1 MGNYC
6 VLFPGQGSQ
15 NSEMLDSY
23 SSNNV
28 FNDTI
33 AEASAI
39 LGYDLSEIIKNED
52 KLNNT
57 LYTQPIMVAV
67 SIAIWRVWQQKV
79 DKLPSFSAGHSLGEY
94 TALVS
99 SGIISFED
107 CLKLVKIRA
116 KAMSEAMNSV
126 DGGMAAV
133 IGLSSEEI
141 SDVCNELS
149 DDSQVIQPV
158 NFNSENQ
165 IVVGGHMS
173 VLQKSI
179 EAFKNKGAKIVKILP
194 VSIAAHTSLMNKCSD
209 ILYKELINIDLKDSI
224 FPLVHNI
231 DGTSKS
237 SKDDIIDAV
246 CKQVH
251 SPVMW
256 TDTINNIGKLDISVF
271 IEIGPGNVLTGL
283 NKRILKEIPTI
294 SISDLKNIDQAL
306 ELL

>member
-15 NSEMLDSY
+15 NSEMLESY

-107 CLKLVKIRA
+107 CLNLVKIRA

-141 SDVCNELS
+141 LLA
-149 DDSQVIQPV
+149 Q
-158 NFNSENQ
+158 NQ
-165 IVVGGHMS
+165 GWRVAGLG
-173 VLQKSI
+173 
-179 EAFKNKGAKIVKILP
+179 
-194 VSIAAHTSLMNKCSD
+194 
-209 ILYKELINIDLKDSI
+209 
-224 FPLVHNI
+224 
-231 DGTSKS
+231 
-237 SKDDIIDAV
+237 
-246 CKQVH
+246 
-251 SPVMW
+251 
-256 TDTINNIGKLDISVF
+256 DTILRADTAAAVSM
-271 IEIGPGNVLTGL
+271 GL
-283 NKRILKEIPTI
+283 CLFG
-294 SISDLKNIDQAL
+294 
-306 ELL
+306 

>member
-107 CLKLVKIRA
+107 CLNLVKIRA

-179 EAFKNKGAKIVKILP
+179 EAFKKKGAKIVKILP

-209 ILYKELINIDLKDSI
+209 ILYKELINMDLKDSI

>member
-1 MGNYC
+1 MSNYC

-39 LGYDLSEIIKNED
+39 LGYDLSDIIKNED

-149 DDSQVIQPV
+149 GDSQVIQPV

-179 EAFKNKGAKIVKILP
+179 EAFKKKGAKFVKILP

>member
-1 MGNYC
+1 MSNYC

-179 EAFKNKGAKIVKILP
+179 EAFKKKGAKIVKILP

-209 ILYKELINIDLKDSI
+209 ILYKELINIDLKDGI

>member
-1 MGNYC
+1 MSNYC

-107 CLKLVKIRA
+107 CLNLVKIRA

>member
-1 MGNYC
+1 MSNYC

-179 EAFKNKGAKIVKILP
+179 EAFKKKGAKIVKILP

-209 ILYKELINIDLKDSI
+209 ILYKELINMDLKDSI

-294 SISDLKNIDQAL
+294 SISDFKNIDQAL

>member
-1 MGNYC
+1 VSNYC

-39 LGYDLSEIIKNED
+39 LGYDLSDIIKNED

-179 EAFKNKGAKIVKILP
+179 EAFKKKGAKIVKILP

>member
-1 MGNYC
+1 MSNYC

-107 CLKLVKIRA
+107 CLNLVKIRA

-179 EAFKNKGAKIVKILP
+179 EAFKKKGAKIVKILP

-209 ILYKELINIDLKDSI
+209 ILYKELINMDLKDSI

-283 NKRILKEIPTI
+283 NKRILKGIPTI

>member
-1 MGNYC
+1 MSNYC

-39 LGYDLSEIIKNED
+39 LGYDLSDIIKNED

-179 EAFKNKGAKIVKILP
+179 EAFKKKGAKIVKILP

-224 FPLVHNI
+224 FPLIHNI

>member
-1 MGNYC
+1 MSNYC

-179 EAFKNKGAKIVKILP
+179 EAFKKKGAKFVKILP

>member
-1 MGNYC
+1 
-6 VLFPGQGSQ
+6 
-15 NSEMLDSY
+15 
-23 SSNNV
+23 
-28 FNDTI
+28 
-33 AEASAI
+33 
-39 LGYDLSEIIKNED
+39 
-52 KLNNT
+52 
-57 LYTQPIMVAV
+57 
-67 SIAIWRVWQQKV
+67 
-79 DKLPSFSAGHSLGEY
+79 
-94 TALVS
+94 
-99 SGIISFED
+99 
-107 CLKLVKIRA
+107 
-116 KAMSEAMNSV
+116 
-126 DGGMAAV
+126 MAAI

-179 EAFKNKGAKIVKILP
+179 EAFKKKGAKIVKILP

>member
-1 MGNYC
+1 MSNYC

-67 SIAIWRVWQQKV
+67 SIAMWRVWQQKV

-271 IEIGPGNVLTGL
+271 IEIGPGKVLQGL
-283 NKRILKEIPTI
+283 NKRIDR
-294 SISDLKNIDQAL
+294 SISCLSINSLSDIK
-306 ELL
+306 LLNV

>member
-1 MGNYC
+1 MSNYC

-107 CLKLVKIRA
+107 CLNLVKIRA

-179 EAFKNKGAKIVKILP
+179 EAFKKKGAKIVKILP

-209 ILYKELINIDLKDSI
+209 ILYKELINMDLKDSI

>member
-1 MGNYC
+1 MSNYC

-133 IGLSSEEI
+133 IGLSSDEI
-141 SDVCNELS
+141 SDVCNGLS

-165 IVVGGHMS
+165 TVVGGHMS

-179 EAFKNKGAKIVKILP
+179 EAFKKKGAKIVKILP

>member
-1 MGNYC
+1 MSNYC

-39 LGYDLSEIIKNED
+39 LGYDLSDIIKNED

-179 EAFKNKGAKIVKILP
+179 EAFKKKGAKFVKILP

>member
-1 MGNYC
+1 MSNYC

-179 EAFKNKGAKIVKILP
+179 EAFKKKGAKIVKILP

-209 ILYKELINIDLKDSI
+209 ILYKELINMDLKDSI

>member
-1 MGNYC
+1 MSNYC

>member
-1 MGNYC
+1 MSNYC

-107 CLKLVKIRA
+107 CLNLVKIRA

-149 DDSQVIQPV
+149 DDSQLIQPV

-179 EAFKNKGAKIVKILP
+179 EAFKKKGAKIVKILP

>member
-1 MGNYC
+1 MSNYC

-39 LGYDLSEIIKNED
+39 LGYDLSDIIKNED